1 MPDALDVMLGER
13 RVGSFANLS
22 GDYNLFSFDDEY
34 AMDRDAPVLSQSF
47 IGSSGS
53 VLRVIPRTHRVAPPF
68 FANLLPEEGAPL
80 RALVARRY
88 RINRSR
94 DFPFLHVLG
103 RDLPGAVVLRHGA
116 GSWVEEADDRP
127 DEIASP
133 AERPLRFSLAGV
145 QLKFSAGMVA
155 NRLTVPVT
163 GIGGSWIVK
172 LPANAFARLPE
183 NEYAMME
190 LARAIGLDV
199 PRVELIDVDTIEG
212 MPADLPALR
221 SDEPRLAYA
230 IARFDRTSNSERIH
244 CEDFNQIADQ
254 QPEHKYDG
262 KASHWIANV
271 VATLCESADLDEFVR
286 RLVFGVCT
294 GNNDMH
300 LKNWALSY
308 PGGRV
313 ARLAPLYDYVC
324 TRLYY
329 PHGPLALTIGGE
341 RAFERVGHDALR
353 AFARRAEIS
362 VRRALVLADEVVEKL
377 RDVWPAFKETIP
389 DPALVAALES
399 QFALVPLMRGR

>member
-13 RVGSFANLS
+13 RVGTFANLS
-22 GDYNLFSFDDEY
+22 GDYNLFSVDEEY
-34 AMDRDAPVLSQSF
+34 AEDPGAPVLSQSF
-47 IGSSGS
+47 IGGIGA

-88 RINRSR
+88 GINRNR

-116 GSWVEEADDRP
+116 GSRVEEADDP
-127 DEIASP
+127 PPEITSP

-155 NRLTVPVT
+155 NRLTMPLAGV
-163 GIGGSWIVK
+163 GGGWIVK
-172 LPANAFARLPE
+172 LPTNAFPRLPE
-183 NEYAMME
+183 NEYALME

-199 PRVELIDVDTIEG
+199 PRTELVELDAIEG
-212 MPADLPALR
+212 LPADLPALR
-221 SDEPRLAYA
+221 ADEPRLAYA
-230 IARFDRTSNSERIH
+230 IARFDRLPGGERVH
-244 CEDFNQIADQ
+244 FEDFNQIADQ
-254 QPEHKYDG
+254 QPEEKYDG
-262 KASHWIANV
+262 KAAHWIGNV
-271 VATLCESADLDEFVR
+271 VATLCESADVDELVR

-300 LKNWALSY
+300 LKNWALAY

-329 PHGPLALTIGGE
+329 PNGPLALTIGGE
-341 RAFERVGHDALR
+341 RAFERIGRDVLR
-353 AFARRAEIS
+353 AFARRAELS
-362 VRRALVLADEVVEKL
+362 ARRTIVLADEVVGKL
-377 RDVWPAFKETIP
+377 RDVWPAFKTTVP
-389 DPALVAALES
+389 DPQLVAALERG
-399 QFALVPLMRGR
+399 FALVPLMRGR